1 MSTDQLVTIGAVI
14 VGILIVIRFILRIIG
29 SRMEYKQI
37 QKNMEQMMKDKGLS
51 YGNQDKHR
59 DQRS

>member
-14 VGILIVIRFILRIIG
+14 VGILIVIRFILRIAG

-37 QKNMEQMMKDKGLS
+37 QKNMEQFKSNGNKDE
-51 YGNQDKHR
+51 HR

>member
-29 SRMEYKQI
+29 SRIKYKQI
-37 QKNMEQMMKDKGLS
+37 QKNMEQFKNNGYKDE
-51 YGNQDKHR
+51 HR

>member
-37 QKNMEQMMKDKGLS
+37 QKNMEQFKNNGYKDE
-51 YGNQDKHR
+51 HR

>member
-1 MSTDQLVTIGAVI
+1 MTTDQLVTIGAVLL
-14 VGILIVIRFILRIIG
+14 GILIVIRLILRVIR

-37 QKNMEQMMKDKGLS
+37 QKNMEQFKRDNG
-51 YGNQDKHR
+51 YQDEHR